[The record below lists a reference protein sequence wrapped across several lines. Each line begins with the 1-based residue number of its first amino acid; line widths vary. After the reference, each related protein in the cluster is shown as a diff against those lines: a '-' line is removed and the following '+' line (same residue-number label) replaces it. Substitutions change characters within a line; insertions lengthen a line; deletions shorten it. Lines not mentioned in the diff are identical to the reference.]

1 MSRFT
6 NGDLIKVNTRL
17 GHIVF
22 ALKLN
27 EYEFAF
33 FEGRSEVFDDWKLDP
48 ENVLFVCR
56 MNDSVESTESWTFA
70 SNIELNGIYVNP
82 VKYLDINFTNA
93 ALYDDYLDILKTKM
107 IPFGFAK
114 GYPQAGGMYDVVHIE
129 NRLDDFFSNRADRY
143 IEADIKLIEKLKLSN
158 VKK

>member
-1 MSRFT
+1 MSRFSI
-6 NGDLIKVNTRL
+6 GDLIKVNTKLR
-17 GHIVF
+17 HIVF

-33 FEGRSEVFDDWKLDP
+33 FEKYNEVFDDRTLDP

-56 MNDSVESTESWTFA
+56 MNDSVESTDSWTFV
-70 SNIELNGIYVNP
+70 SNIKLKDIYLKP

-114 GYPQAGGMYDVVHIE
+114 GYPQAGGMYDVIHIE
-129 NRLDDFFSNRADRY
+129 NRLEDFFSNKADRY
-143 IEADIKLIEKLKLSN
+143 VEANIKCIEKLKLSN
-158 VKK
+158 IKK